1 MSIMLPINN
10 NFSLSQNSFYNT
22 ISGTYADYFSAW
34 DKWEKQALPGENRN
48 EAVSLLKECLINQFS
63 ELQLN
68 RLNLSSLPD
77 NLPPQIT
84 VLEITQN
91 ALISLPEL
99 PASLEYLDACDN
111 RLSTL
116 PELPASLKHL
126 DVDNNQLTMLPELP
140 ALLEYINADNN
151 QLTMLPELP
160 TSLEVLSVRNNQLT
174 FLPELPESL
183 EALDV
188 STNLLESLPA
198 VPVRNHHSEET
209 EIFFRCRENR
219 ITHIPENI
227 LSLDPTCTIIL
238 EDNPLSSRIRESLS
252 QQTAQPDYH
261 GPRIYFSMS
270 DGQQNTLHRPL
281 ADAVT
286 AWFPENKQS
295 DVSQIWH
302 AFEHE
307 EHANTFSAF
316 LDRLSDTVSARN
328 TSGFREQVAA
338 WLEKLST
345 SAELRQQSFAVAADA
360 TESCEDRVALTWNNL
375 RKTL

>member
-1 MSIMLPINN
+1 MLPINN

-140 ALLEYINADNN
+140 
-151 QLTMLPELP
+151 

-252 QQTAQPDYH
+252 
-261 GPRIYFSMS
+261 
-270 DGQQNTLHRPL
+270 
-281 ADAVT
+281 
-286 AWFPENKQS
+286 
-295 DVSQIWH
+295 
-302 AFEHE
+302 
-307 EHANTFSAF
+307 
-316 LDRLSDTVSARN
+316 
-328 TSGFREQVAA
+328 
-338 WLEKLST
+338 
-345 SAELRQQSFAVAADA
+345 
-360 TESCEDRVALTWNNL
+360 
-375 RKTL
+375 

>member
-1 MSIMLPINN
+1 MPIMLPINN
-10 NFSLSQNSFYNT
+10 NFSLPQNSFYNT

-111 RLSTL
+111 HLSTL

-151 QLTMLPELP
+151 QLTML
-160 TSLEVLSVRNNQLT
+160 
-174 FLPELPESL
+174 
-183 EALDV
+183 
-188 STNLLESLPA
+188 
-198 VPVRNHHSEET
+198 
-209 EIFFRCRENR
+209 
-219 ITHIPENI
+219 
-227 LSLDPTCTIIL
+227 
-238 EDNPLSSRIRESLS
+238 
-252 QQTAQPDYH
+252 
-261 GPRIYFSMS
+261 
-270 DGQQNTLHRPL
+270 
-281 ADAVT
+281 
-286 AWFPENKQS
+286 
-295 DVSQIWH
+295 
-302 AFEHE
+302 
-307 EHANTFSAF
+307 
-316 LDRLSDTVSARN
+316 
-328 TSGFREQVAA
+328 
-338 WLEKLST
+338 
-345 SAELRQQSFAVAADA
+345 
-360 TESCEDRVALTWNNL
+360 
-375 RKTL
+375 

>member
-140 ALLEYINADNN
+140 
-151 QLTMLPELP
+151 

-238 EDNPLSSRIRESLS
+238 EDNPLSSRIRESL
-252 QQTAQPDYH
+252 
-261 GPRIYFSMS
+261 
-270 DGQQNTLHRPL
+270 
-281 ADAVT
+281 
-286 AWFPENKQS
+286 
-295 DVSQIWH
+295 
-302 AFEHE
+302 
-307 EHANTFSAF
+307 
-316 LDRLSDTVSARN
+316 
-328 TSGFREQVAA
+328 
-338 WLEKLST
+338 
-345 SAELRQQSFAVAADA
+345 
-360 TESCEDRVALTWNNL
+360 
-375 RKTL
+375 

>member
-111 RLSTL
+111 HLSTL

-126 DVDNNQLTMLPELP
+126 DV
-140 ALLEYINADNN
+140 DNN

-219 ITHIPENI
+219 ITYIPENI

-252 QQTAQPDYH
+252 
-261 GPRIYFSMS
+261 
-270 DGQQNTLHRPL
+270 
-281 ADAVT
+281 
-286 AWFPENKQS
+286 
-295 DVSQIWH
+295 
-302 AFEHE
+302 
-307 EHANTFSAF
+307 
-316 LDRLSDTVSARN
+316 
-328 TSGFREQVAA
+328 
-338 WLEKLST
+338 
-345 SAELRQQSFAVAADA
+345 
-360 TESCEDRVALTWNNL
+360 
-375 RKTL
+375 

>member
-22 ISGTYADYFSAW
+22 IPGTYADYFSAW

-91 ALISLPEL
+91 ALIS
-99 PASLEYLDACDN
+99 
-111 RLSTL
+111 L

-252 QQTAQPDYH
+252 
-261 GPRIYFSMS
+261 
-270 DGQQNTLHRPL
+270 
-281 ADAVT
+281 
-286 AWFPENKQS
+286 
-295 DVSQIWH
+295 
-302 AFEHE
+302 
-307 EHANTFSAF
+307 
-316 LDRLSDTVSARN
+316 
-328 TSGFREQVAA
+328 
-338 WLEKLST
+338 
-345 SAELRQQSFAVAADA
+345 
-360 TESCEDRVALTWNNL
+360 
-375 RKTL
+375 

>member
-91 ALISLPEL
+91 ALIS
-99 PASLEYLDACDN
+99 
-111 RLSTL
+111 L

-252 QQTAQPDYH
+252 Q
-261 GPRIYFSMS
+261 
-270 DGQQNTLHRPL
+270 
-281 ADAVT
+281 
-286 AWFPENKQS
+286 
-295 DVSQIWH
+295 
-302 AFEHE
+302 
-307 EHANTFSAF
+307 
-316 LDRLSDTVSARN
+316 
-328 TSGFREQVAA
+328 
-338 WLEKLST
+338 
-345 SAELRQQSFAVAADA
+345 
-360 TESCEDRVALTWNNL
+360 
-375 RKTL
+375 

>member
-1 MSIMLPINN
+1 MLPINN
-10 NFSLSQNSFYNT
+10 NFSLPQNSFYNT

-91 ALISLPEL
+91 ALIS
-99 PASLEYLDACDN
+99 
-111 RLSTL
+111 L

-252 QQTAQPDYH
+252 QQTA
-261 GPRIYFSMS
+261 
-270 DGQQNTLHRPL
+270 
-281 ADAVT
+281 
-286 AWFPENKQS
+286 
-295 DVSQIWH
+295 
-302 AFEHE
+302 
-307 EHANTFSAF
+307 
-316 LDRLSDTVSARN
+316 
-328 TSGFREQVAA
+328 
-338 WLEKLST
+338 
-345 SAELRQQSFAVAADA
+345 
-360 TESCEDRVALTWNNL
+360 
-375 RKTL
+375 

>member
-1 MSIMLPINN
+1 
-10 NFSLSQNSFYNT
+10 
-22 ISGTYADYFSAW
+22 W

-111 RLSTL
+111 HLSTL

-126 DVDNNQLTMLPELP
+126 DV
-140 ALLEYINADNN
+140 DNN

-219 ITHIPENI
+219 ITYIPENI

-252 QQTAQPDYH
+252 Q
-261 GPRIYFSMS
+261 
-270 DGQQNTLHRPL
+270 
-281 ADAVT
+281 
-286 AWFPENKQS
+286 
-295 DVSQIWH
+295 
-302 AFEHE
+302 
-307 EHANTFSAF
+307 
-316 LDRLSDTVSARN
+316 
-328 TSGFREQVAA
+328 
-338 WLEKLST
+338 
-345 SAELRQQSFAVAADA
+345 
-360 TESCEDRVALTWNNL
+360 
-375 RKTL
+375 

>member
-1 MSIMLPINN
+1 
-10 NFSLSQNSFYNT
+10 
-22 ISGTYADYFSAW
+22 
-34 DKWEKQALPGENRN
+34 
-48 EAVSLLKECLINQFS
+48 
-63 ELQLN
+63 
-68 RLNLSSLPD
+68 
-77 NLPPQIT
+77 
-84 VLEITQN
+84 
-91 ALISLPEL
+91 
-99 PASLEYLDACDN
+99 
-111 RLSTL
+111 
-116 PELPASLKHL
+116 
-126 DVDNNQLTMLPELP
+126 
-140 ALLEYINADNN
+140 LEYINADNN

-345 SAELRQQSFAVAADA
+345 SA
-360 TESCEDRVALTWNNL
+360 
-375 RKTL
+375 

>member
-22 ISGTYADYFSAW
+22 IPGTYADYFSAW

-91 ALISLPEL
+91 ALIS
-99 PASLEYLDACDN
+99 
-111 RLSTL
+111 L

-252 QQTAQPDYH
+252 QQTA
-261 GPRIYFSMS
+261 
-270 DGQQNTLHRPL
+270 
-281 ADAVT
+281 
-286 AWFPENKQS
+286 
-295 DVSQIWH
+295 
-302 AFEHE
+302 
-307 EHANTFSAF
+307 
-316 LDRLSDTVSARN
+316 
-328 TSGFREQVAA
+328 
-338 WLEKLST
+338 
-345 SAELRQQSFAVAADA
+345 
-360 TESCEDRVALTWNNL
+360 
-375 RKTL
+375 

>member
-91 ALISLPEL
+91 ALIS
-99 PASLEYLDACDN
+99 
-111 RLSTL
+111 L

-252 QQTAQPDYH
+252 
-261 GPRIYFSMS
+261 
-270 DGQQNTLHRPL
+270 
-281 ADAVT
+281 
-286 AWFPENKQS
+286 
-295 DVSQIWH
+295 
-302 AFEHE
+302 
-307 EHANTFSAF
+307 
-316 LDRLSDTVSARN
+316 
-328 TSGFREQVAA
+328 
-338 WLEKLST
+338 
-345 SAELRQQSFAVAADA
+345 
-360 TESCEDRVALTWNNL
+360 
-375 RKTL
+375 

>member
-1 MSIMLPINN
+1 
-10 NFSLSQNSFYNT
+10 
-22 ISGTYADYFSAW
+22 ADYFSAW

-91 ALISLPEL
+91 ALIS
-99 PASLEYLDACDN
+99 
-111 RLSTL
+111 L

-270 DGQQNTLHRPL
+270 
-281 ADAVT
+281 
-286 AWFPENKQS
+286 
-295 DVSQIWH
+295 
-302 AFEHE
+302 
-307 EHANTFSAF
+307 
-316 LDRLSDTVSARN
+316 
-328 TSGFREQVAA
+328 
-338 WLEKLST
+338 
-345 SAELRQQSFAVAADA
+345 
-360 TESCEDRVALTWNNL
+360 
-375 RKTL
+375 

>member
-1 MSIMLPINN
+1 
-10 NFSLSQNSFYNT
+10 YNT

-91 ALISLPEL
+91 ALIS
-99 PASLEYLDACDN
+99 
-111 RLSTL
+111 L

-252 QQTAQPDYH
+252 
-261 GPRIYFSMS
+261 
-270 DGQQNTLHRPL
+270 
-281 ADAVT
+281 
-286 AWFPENKQS
+286 
-295 DVSQIWH
+295 
-302 AFEHE
+302 
-307 EHANTFSAF
+307 
-316 LDRLSDTVSARN
+316 
-328 TSGFREQVAA
+328 
-338 WLEKLST
+338 
-345 SAELRQQSFAVAADA
+345 
-360 TESCEDRVALTWNNL
+360 
-375 RKTL
+375 

>member
-1 MSIMLPINN
+1 
-10 NFSLSQNSFYNT
+10 
-22 ISGTYADYFSAW
+22 
-34 DKWEKQALPGENRN
+34 
-48 EAVSLLKECLINQFS
+48 AVSLLKECLINQFS

-111 RLSTL
+111 HLSTL

-252 QQTAQPDYH
+252 QQTA
-261 GPRIYFSMS
+261 
-270 DGQQNTLHRPL
+270 
-281 ADAVT
+281 
-286 AWFPENKQS
+286 
-295 DVSQIWH
+295 
-302 AFEHE
+302 
-307 EHANTFSAF
+307 
-316 LDRLSDTVSARN
+316 
-328 TSGFREQVAA
+328 
-338 WLEKLST
+338 
-345 SAELRQQSFAVAADA
+345 
-360 TESCEDRVALTWNNL
+360 
-375 RKTL
+375 

>member
-140 ALLEYINADNN
+140 
-151 QLTMLPELP
+151 

-252 QQTAQPDYH
+252 
-261 GPRIYFSMS
+261 
-270 DGQQNTLHRPL
+270 
-281 ADAVT
+281 
-286 AWFPENKQS
+286 
-295 DVSQIWH
+295 
-302 AFEHE
+302 
-307 EHANTFSAF
+307 
-316 LDRLSDTVSARN
+316 
-328 TSGFREQVAA
+328 
-338 WLEKLST
+338 
-345 SAELRQQSFAVAADA
+345 
-360 TESCEDRVALTWNNL
+360 
-375 RKTL
+375 

>member
-91 ALISLPEL
+91 ALIS
-99 PASLEYLDACDN
+99 
-111 RLSTL
+111 L

-261 GPRIYFSMS
+261 
-270 DGQQNTLHRPL
+270 
-281 ADAVT
+281 
-286 AWFPENKQS
+286 
-295 DVSQIWH
+295 
-302 AFEHE
+302 
-307 EHANTFSAF
+307 
-316 LDRLSDTVSARN
+316 
-328 TSGFREQVAA
+328 
-338 WLEKLST
+338 
-345 SAELRQQSFAVAADA
+345 
-360 TESCEDRVALTWNNL
+360 
-375 RKTL
+375 